1 MFMRFTTKSTRSV
14 SFITTSWPFG
24 FGCSL
29 DCLRVSILTGSTG
42 SAIGSTTVYAIILA
56 CALALYSASVL
67 GAITSRGVVSVFRSG
82 KDGSLGI
89 TASCG
94 ITAFVSIKHNQ
105 YAREIRQFP
114 CSVSI
119 YFKVCGS
126 FKLSRISASCSNVCT
141 MPCSSS
147 CGEWIVCIIDW
158 LFCITRITHSLWLAY
173 VKHKIVE

>member
-1 MFMRFTTKSTRSV
+1 MRFTTKSSRSV
-14 SFITTSWPFG
+14 SFITTSWLIG

-42 SAIGSTTVYAIILA
+42 SAIGSTTVYAKILA

-119 YFKVCGS
+119 YLKVCG
-126 FKLSRISASCSNVCT
+126 FLSCLGFLLAVAIVCT
-141 MPCSSS
+141 VPCSSS
-147 CGEWIVCIIDW
+147 CGE
-158 LFCITRITHSLWLAY
+158 
-173 VKHKIVE
+173 